1 MYVAAVNKINKSD
14 LTKRECGREGKK
26 TMVLRAQNTH
36 CTRVYSFRQKRKC
49 LCALT
54 HTHTDTDRHPC
65 THFHFIYKFY
75 FYLRFYNS
83 WALSLSLS
91 LVEKVFEVFLWKL
104 CVCALVLWI
113 RMCFGSQSHY
123 VCVSFS
129 FSVHTLAYM
138 CTYLYT
144 CMKCFECVCDF

>member
-54 HTHTDTDRHPC
+54 HTRTRTDIHAHISILYTN
-65 THFHFIYKFY
+65 FIFIYVFTTPG
-75 FYLRFYNS
+75 
-83 WALSLSLS
+83 LSLS
-91 LVEKVFEVFLWKL
+91 LVEKVFEVFL
-104 CVCALVLWI
+104 
-113 RMCFGSQSHY
+113 
-123 VCVSFS
+123 
-129 FSVHTLAYM
+129 
-138 CTYLYT
+138 
-144 CMKCFECVCDF
+144 